1 MADQV
6 FIQHRFTIEKDGK
19 SYSDALVV
27 PFDDYGKL
35 SPEEIEAQKNERF
48 DNWKAGLDTVTKEE
62 TSEDVVTSIDK
73 DLLALEEQKQLLL
86 SQKSELQAEIAMAK
100 PVVKG
105 GK

>member
-19 SYSDALVV
+19 SYSDALIV

-48 DNWKAGLDTVTKEE
+48 DNWKANLEAITKEK
-62 TSEDVVTSIDK
+62 TSEEVVVSIDK
-73 DLLALEEQKQLLL
+73 DLLALEEQKQILLL
-86 SQKSELQAEIAMAK
+86 QKSELQAEIATAS
-100 PVVKG
+100 VVKG

>member
-48 DNWKAGLDTVTKEE
+48 DNWKANLDTVTEE
-62 TSEDVVTSIDK
+62 KPIQEVVTSIDK
-73 DLLALEEQKQLLL
+73 DLL
-86 SQKSELQAEIAMAK
+86 SQKSELQAEIATAK
-100 PVVKG
+100 PVTKG